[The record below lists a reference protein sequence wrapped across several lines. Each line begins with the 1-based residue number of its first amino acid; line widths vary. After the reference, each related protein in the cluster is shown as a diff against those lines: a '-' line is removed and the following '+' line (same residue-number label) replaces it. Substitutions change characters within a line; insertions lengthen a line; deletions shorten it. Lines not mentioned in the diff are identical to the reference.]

1 MPCCFYKYSHSRA
14 IELNKIFPLSS
25 NLNLHPGDLAED
37 LSESEGL
44 PSTARHASRRAQTAG
59 PTRAIARTQQSERVR
74 ANVNRHRITQARSSQ
89 VWHEA

>member
-1 MPCCFYKYSHSRA
+1 MFRAQRVTCTFCCLSINSR
-14 IELNKIFPLSS
+14 
-25 NLNLHPGDLAED
+25 LNLLDPGDSFEE
-37 LSESEGL
+37 LSNIESL
-44 PSTARHASRRAQTAG
+44 PSTARLATRRAQTAG